1 MTAIRISGNRL
12 VDQSGRQ
19 VVLRG
24 VSHSGSEYHCLKSGD
39 GVFGASCPPSYRVYA

>member
-1 MTAIRISGNRL
+1 MTAVRVHGNRL

-24 VSHSGSEYHCLKSGD
+24 VSHSGSEYTCLSKNGIFEGKMDSTFVAG
-39 GVFGASCPPSYRVYA
+39 